1 MANAIKQNLEMVDVL
16 QASTNQTKQKNML
29 NSSMQG
35 HHQYRTNGPDIQMDH
50 QVEALPFKQGST
62 IKSDLA
68 IEGSKIFSDAAWK
81 TSKAPGADGRVKTGL
96 GIFCQLQKEHS
107 SSIVFI
113 QASSEVVRSP
123 LQAEALALLLAAT
136 LANLLHLQHVTFL
149 TDNLTLARAATAFR
163 TTDQQVPWEIRQHIA
178 HFKNISLELE
188 PKIYHIKRD
197 LNGVAHNCAHQALR
211 QSKSGPT
218 FSCSNSAH
226 VYGNC
231 PVALALKNL
240 NLQGIVLHVVNC
252 S

>member
-96 GIFCQLQKEHS
+96 GVFCQLQKEHS

-113 QASSEVVRSP
+113 
-123 LQAEALALLLAAT
+123 
-136 LANLLHLQHVTFL
+136 
-149 TDNLTLARAATAFR
+149 
-163 TTDQQVPWEIRQHIA
+163 
-178 HFKNISLELE
+178 
-188 PKIYHIKRD
+188 
-197 LNGVAHNCAHQALR
+197 
-211 QSKSGPT
+211 
-218 FSCSNSAH
+218 
-226 VYGNC
+226 
-231 PVALALKNL
+231 
-240 NLQGIVLHVVNC
+240 
-252 S
+252 